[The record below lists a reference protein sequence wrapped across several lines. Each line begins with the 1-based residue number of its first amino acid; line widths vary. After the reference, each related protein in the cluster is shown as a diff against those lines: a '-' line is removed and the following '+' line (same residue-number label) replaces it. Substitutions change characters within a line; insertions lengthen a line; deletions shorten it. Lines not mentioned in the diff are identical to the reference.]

1 MTRICHPI
9 FSMIKITL
17 GSVLILKDGLGNY
30 LWDVILLQKSVDM
43 LRYSKLYKL
52 MNICSDIGTLY
63 IT

>member
-43 LRYSKLYKL
+43 L
-52 MNICSDIGTLY
+52 I
-63 IT
+63 

>member
-1 MTRICHPI
+1 
-9 FSMIKITL
+9 MIKITL